1 MGLSHGLALQ
11 LGHAMALHFVVE
23 CDMTRHIVVCWVV
36 VRHDKHDMAW
46 RVVARRGMLKRR
58 AL

>member
-23 CDMTRHIVVCWVV
+23 CDMTRHIVVCCVV
-36 VRHDKHDMAW
+36 AGHDKHGMAW
-46 RVVARRGMLKRR
+46 GVVARRGMLKRGV
-58 AL
+58 L

>member
-1 MGLSHGLALQ
+1 MGLRHGLALQ
-11 LGHAMALHFVVE
+11 LGHAMTLHFVVE
-23 CDMTRHIVVCWVV
+23 CDMMRHIVVCCVV
-36 VRHDKHDMAW
+36 VGHDKHDMAW

>member
-1 MGLSHGLALQ
+1 VGLSHGLALQ

-23 CDMTRHIVVCWVV
+23 CDMTRYIVVCCAVAG
-36 VRHDKHDMAW
+36 HDKHDMAW
-46 RVVARRGMLKRR
+46 RVVALREMLKRR